1 VSAGHSECRRAR
13 DAPLQE
19 PPPDRREV
27 KGLLREVETV
37 LIAKGKKVVEAK
49 AAETKVDDLRGPTG
63 NIRAPLVRVGKKL
76 LVGFN
81 PEALK
86 GLVGI

>member
-1 VSAGHSECRRAR
+1 MLDRAKVPVR
-13 DAPLQE
+13 ETRPSKKNPLTDA
-19 PPPDRREV
+19 EV
-27 KGLLREVETV
+27 RGLLKEVETV

-49 AAETKVDDLRGPTG
+49 AAETRVDDLRGPTG

-81 PEALK
+81 PEALRN
-86 GLVGI
+86 LVGI

>member
-1 VSAGHSECRRAR
+1 MLDTAKVLVRETRPSKSHPLT
-13 DAPLQE
+13 DA
-19 PPPDRREV
+19 EV
-27 KGLLREVETV
+27 RGLLKEVETV

>member
-1 VSAGHSECRRAR
+1 VLDGAKALVRETRPSKSHPLT
-13 DAPLQE
+13 DA
-19 PPPDRREV
+19 EV
-27 KGLLREVETV
+27 TGLLKEVETV

-81 PEALK
+81 PEALR

>member
-1 VSAGHSECRRAR
+1 MLDGAKAVVRETRPSKSH
-13 DAPLQE
+13 PLTE
-19 PPPDRREV
+19 PEV
-27 KGLLREVETV
+27 RVLLKEVDTV

-49 AAETKVDDLRGPTG
+49 ASETGVDDLRGPTG

-81 PEALK
+81 PDALK
-86 GLVGI
+86 SLVGI

>member
-1 VSAGHSECRRAR
+1 MRETRPSKSH
-13 DAPLQE
+13 PLT
-19 PPPDRREV
+19 DTEV
-27 KGLLREVETV
+27 RGLLKEVETV

-81 PEALK
+81 PEALR

>member
-1 VSAGHSECRRAR
+1 MLDGAKTVVRETRPSKTQPLSDAEVRA
-13 DAPLQE
+13 LLK
-19 PPPDRREV
+19 EV
-27 KGLLREVETV
+27 DTV

-63 NIRAPLVRVGKKL
+63 NIRAPLVRVGRKL

-81 PEALK
+81 PGVLK
-86 GLVGI
+86 ELLGA